1 MTQAKV
7 CKVTGKL
14 QYTSDLQW
22 CLTVVVTDD
31 SHKQLSVKLSNEV
44 RNIFFKNMNLKKE
57 TGIKSVYKPRHM
69 SLATVHI

>member
-7 CKVTGKL
+7 CQVTGKL

-31 SHKQLSVKLSNEV
+31 SHEQLPAKLSNEV
-44 RNIFFKNMNLKKE
+44 KF
-57 TGIKSVYKPRHM
+57 VYNVLTTWILLLYIVGEDQVM
-69 SLATVHI
+69 LLGYMQQVF